1 MNSYTYF
8 FTLILIFFYIK
19 VSFSNQ
25 PVKFDNAAYQL
36 SVPKILDL
44 EDKKLYLKIR
54 SLQIEG
60 NWSEVDKKVKL
71 LKDKI
76 LLGHIDYDK
85 LMHPNKYKSSYDELS
100 EWLIKYN
107 DFPIVMQRRVYSLM
121 MKRSSDPKKINNEKN
136 NVVESTSEAPSLDQ
150 NIEVSK
156 ISRNE
161 AIENE
166 DRVQFENSTVI
177 GSISLVGA
185 SIDDLTFKKYTNTL
199 NGDDNVVL
207 LNPKKVEDGYYIETG
222 WATANKNINLP
233 NSKTIWTIE
242 GNNKLTPNSPI
253 KLSWTNDQN
262 IKFIKD
268 ISIDDQYLFK
278 VNQTII
284 NNSEKTYNFYP
295 YGQIIR
301 NIAPEIIDF
310 FILHEGLIG
319 VFDDQL
325 VEEDYDDI
333 EEKKF
338 SINADKGWLGITD
351 KYWITSLIPQ
361 ENRKFRTDF
370 DYKNKFRAN
379 FIETSAT
386 EIGANET
393 KSNEIKIIIAAKEV
407 DIIDGYAENLNI
419 SKYDLAIDWGWFY
432 FLVKP
437 LFFVIDYF
445 FELTGNFGIAIIL
458 ITICIRI
465 VFFPLANYSFKSM
478 AKMKVLQPEMTR
490 LKELHKED
498 KMKLQQEMMALYKK
512 EKVNPVSGC
521 LPIFIQIP
529 FFFAI
534 YKVLFV
540 TLEMRHQPFYG
551 WIKDLSE
558 RDPTSI
564 FNLFGLIPWDPP
576 SFLLIGVWPCLMG
589 LSMYLQQKLNP
600 TPPDPIQAKIFA
612 FFPLFLTVILAPFP
626 SGLVIYWTINNILT
640 MAQQYVIIKRTTVKT
655 AQ

>member
-1 MNSYTYF
+1 MDSKNVIAAISLSAAVIIIYGLF
-8 FTLILIFFYIK
+8 FA
-19 VSFSNQ
+19 
-25 PVKFDNAAYQL
+25 P
-36 SVPKILDL
+36 P
-44 EDKKLYLKIR
+44 
-54 SLQIEG
+54 
-60 NWSEVDKKVKL
+60 
-71 LKDKI
+71 
-76 LLGHIDYDK
+76 
-85 LMHPNKYKSSYDELS
+85 P
-100 EWLIKYN
+100 
-107 DFPIVMQRRVYSLM
+107 P
-121 MKRSSDPKKINNEKN
+121 DPKKINNEKN

-199 NGDDNVVL
+199 NGDDNVIL

-437 LFFVIDYF
+437 LFFLIDYF
-445 FELTGNFGIAIIL
+445 FKLTGNFGIAIIL

>member
-1 MNSYTYF
+1 MSAAVIIIYGLF
-8 FTLILIFFYIK
+8 FA
-19 VSFSNQ
+19 
-25 PVKFDNAAYQL
+25 P
-36 SVPKILDL
+36 P
-44 EDKKLYLKIR
+44 
-54 SLQIEG
+54 
-60 NWSEVDKKVKL
+60 
-71 LKDKI
+71 
-76 LLGHIDYDK
+76 
-85 LMHPNKYKSSYDELS
+85 P
-100 EWLIKYN
+100 
-107 DFPIVMQRRVYSLM
+107 P
-121 MKRSSDPKKINNEKN
+121 DPKKINNEKN
-136 NVVESTSEAPSLDQ
+136 NIVESTSEAPSLDQ
-150 NIEVSK
+150 NVEVSK

-199 NGDDNVVL
+199 NGDDNVIL

-301 NIAPEIIDF
+301 NLAPEIIDF

-437 LFFVIDYF
+437 LFFLIDYF
-445 FELTGNFGIAIIL
+445 FKLTGNFGIAIIL